1 MRTIAVALAMLF
13 TGASSTV
20 FFEDRFDEN
29 MDKWTVSEW
38 KTGDMGTWTY
48 TAGEWFGDEATA
60 KGIATTDD
68 VKHHAISAKLDSPAS
83 TTGSKP
89 LVVQF
94 TAKHEKK
101 DYSFC
106 GGGYIKLLS
115 KLDQSKFGGDDDY
128 EIMFGPDLCGYDVS
142 RIHLIF
148 NHKGENLLKDED
160 VKLDY
165 DDKNEYTHL
174 YTLIVEPEGTFKV
187 LMDEK
192 EKASGKLSEGW
203 AFPSEEMKDPSKS
216 KPEDWVDEKKIPDP
230 EEVKPEGYDDIP
242 KEIPDPD
249 AEKPDDWDDED
260 DGEWEPPTIDNPDYK
275 GPWKPTMIDNPE
287 YKGEWVHP
295 MIANPDYAPDTY
307 AKYPAL
313 NYVGFEL
320 WTVNAGS
327 IFDNVLVT
335 DDVEYASKMA
345 AETYKKIIEGEKD
358 AHEKH
363 KKENEPEPSEE
374 GEDEDMWD
382 GEGEEDE
389 EESHD
394 EL

>member
-187 LMDEK
+187 LMDEE

-203 AFPSEEMKDPSKS
+203 AFPSEEMKDPSK
-216 KPEDWVDEKKIPDP
+216 K
-230 EEVKPEGYDDIP
+230 
-242 KEIPDPD
+242 
-249 AEKPDDWDDED
+249 
-260 DGEWEPPTIDNPDYK
+260 TNPS
-275 GPWKPTMIDNPE
+275 GRRTCFFF
-287 YKGEWVHP
+287 VS
-295 MIANPDYAPDTY
+295 
-307 AKYPAL
+307 L
-313 NYVGFEL
+313 RGF
-320 WTVNAGS
+320 
-327 IFDNVLVT
+327 
-335 DDVEYASKMA
+335 
-345 AETYKKIIEGEKD
+345 
-358 AHEKH
+358 
-363 KKENEPEPSEE
+363 
-374 GEDEDMWD
+374 
-382 GEGEEDE
+382 
-389 EESHD
+389 
-394 EL
+394 